1 MGWAVRVDALH
12 SMNVGDE
19 LLDGV
24 DAAVVRATP
33 RDLEVLPVIA
43 DQCAV
48 TLPQL
53 ARLIGRTERTARWL
67 RDRWQRAGWV
77 ESGVL
82 LVGRPVFVWLTSRGH
97 AACGVEFKTWRPHAI
112 GRLAHLAAVTDVRLH
127 VAMRRPEAEWISERV
142 IARRGFEAG
151 QRRKHLPDAEVLI
164 GDQRVAVE
172 VELTQKERRRTQAI
186 VAELHARYD
195 AVWYFVAPSVCRHLA
210 EVIERNKYTRVQI
223 LDLPRPSS
231 APDD

>member
-1 MGWAVRVDALH
+1 MTVEREV
-12 SMNVGDE
+12 S
-19 LLDGV
+19 DGV
-24 DAAVVRATP
+24 DAGFVRATK

-43 DQCAV
+43 EQCALTV
-48 TLPQL
+48 PQL

-67 RDRWQRAGWV
+67 RDRWQGAGWV
-77 ESGVL
+77 ESRVL

-97 AACGVEFKTWRPHAI
+97 AVCGVEFKTWRPHAI

-127 VAMRRPEAEWISERV
+127 VAARRAEAEWISERV
-142 IARRGFEAG
+142 IARRDFEAG
-151 QRRKHLPDAEVLI
+151 ERRRHLPDAEVLI

-186 VAELHARYD
+186 VAELSARYD
-195 AVWYFVAPSVCRHLA
+195 AVWYFVAPGVRRHLA
-210 EVIERNKYTRVQI
+210 EVIARNKFTRVQI